1 MTDTSRARGIA
12 LAAVAA
18 GLFAAVPLTAAAHSD
33 DGEGHAHGGDGPN
46 GKCIGGNACKGQ
58 SACKTADSQCAGQN
72 VCKGQGFTITTAD
85 DCEAKGGSFE
95 AA

>member
-18 GLFAAVPLTAAAHSD
+18 GLFAAMPLTAAAHSD
-33 DGEGHAHGGDGPN
+33 GGDGHAHGGGAN

-58 SACKTADSQCAGQN
+58 SACKTANSQCAGQN
-72 VCKGQGFTITTAD
+72 DCKGQGFTITTAE
-85 DCEAKGGSFE
+85 DCEAKGGTFE
-95 AA
+95 SA